1 MFMYVQMY
9 IHIFCHGW
17 YGWSLS
23 SVQVSK
29 LNHVKALREWGC
41 LACLGLSIY
50 LLHFISE
57 Y

>member
-29 LNHVKALREWGC
+29 LNHVNALREWSC

-50 LLHFISE
+50 LLQFISE